1 MMRTVWKGTIGFG
14 AFGIPVKVYSATE
27 EHGVGLRQLHQRDGG
42 RVKYLRVCELDG
54 AEVPSAEIVKGYQ
67 MPGGDVVMVTEEDFA
82 GLPLPTAHSMDVRA
96 FAPMDQIDPIYF
108 AKSYYLEPEPAGT
121 KPYVLF
127 SEALQHSGRVAV
139 VKIALRQRETLGV
152 LRVRDQ
158 VLMLETMMWPDEI
171 RTPDF
176 PFQHEDV
183 DLRPGEL
190 RTAVRMI
197 ERLAGDFEPR
207 QYTDEYRGAL
217 EELIGAKVDGNEVV
231 QPTAAEQAA
240 GVTALLAA
248 LQNRVEDAT
257 DVEAAVP
264 AVTKAKTAARKAA
277 RSSATAK
284 KAAAKTRSKAK
295 TQN

>member
-27 EHGVGLRQLHQRDGG
+27 EHSVGLRQLHQQDGG

-54 AEVPSAEIVKGYQ
+54 AEVPSSEIVKGYH

-82 GLPLPTAHSMDVRA
+82 SLPLTTANSIDVRG

-158 VLMLETMMWPDEI
+158 VLILETMMWPDEI

-176 PFQHEDV
+176 PFQHEEV
-183 DLRPGEL
+183 DIRPGEL

-197 ERLAGDFEPR
+197 EQLAGDFEPQR
-207 QYTDEYRGAL
+207 YTDQFRTAL
-217 EELIGAKVDGNEVV
+217 EELIQAKVDGNGVV
-231 QPTAAEQAA
+231 QPTATQQSA
-240 GVTALLAA
+240 GVTALLSA
-248 LQNRVEDAT
+248 LQSRVEDA
-257 DVEAAVP
+257 AP
-264 AVTKAKTAARKAA
+264 AVAKAKTAARKAA

-284 KAAAKTRSKAK
+284 KAAAKTRSKVK

>member
-14 AFGIPVKVYSATE
+14 AFGIPVKVFSATE
-27 EHGVGLRQLHQRDGG
+27 EHSVGLRQLHQLDGG

-54 AEVPSAEIVKGYQ
+54 AEVPSTEIVKGYQ

-82 GLPLPTAHSMDVRA
+82 SLPLPTAHSMDVRA
-96 FAPMDQIDPIYF
+96 FAPMDQIDPLYF

-127 SEALQHSGRVAV
+127 CEALQHSGRVAV

-183 DLRPGEL
+183 EIRPGEL

-197 ERLAGDFEPR
+197 EQLAGDFEPR
-207 QYTDEYRGAL
+207 QYVDQYRDAL
-217 EELIGAKVDGNEVV
+217 EELIQAKVDGDQIV
-231 QPTAAEQAA
+231 QPTSAEQAA

-248 LQNRVEDAT
+248 LQNRVDE
-257 DVEAAVP
+257 AVP
-264 AVTKAKTAARKAA
+264 AVTKAKAAARKAA
-277 RSSATAK
+277 RAGAAAK
-284 KAAAKTRSKAK
+284 KAASKTRSKAK

>member
-1 MMRTVWKGTIGFG
+1 
-14 AFGIPVKVYSATE
+14 
-27 EHGVGLRQLHQRDGG
+27 
-42 RVKYLRVCELDG
+42 
-54 AEVPSAEIVKGYQ
+54 
-67 MPGGDVVMVTEEDFA
+67 
-82 GLPLPTAHSMDVRA
+82 
-96 FAPMDQIDPIYF
+96 MDQIDPIYF

-158 VLMLETMMWPDEI
+158 VLILETMMWPDEI

-176 PFQHEDV
+176 PFQHEEV
-183 DLRPGEL
+183 DIRPGEL
-190 RTAVRMI
+190 RTAVTMI
-197 ERLAGDFEPR
+197 EQLAGDFEPQR
-207 QYTDEYRGAL
+207 YTDQYRAAL
-217 EELIGAKVDGNEVV
+217 EELIQAKVDGNEVV
-231 QPTAAEQAA
+231 QPTATQQSA
-240 GVTALLAA
+240 GVTALLSA
-248 LQNRVEDAT
+248 LQSRVEDA
-257 DVEAAVP
+257 AP
-264 AVTKAKTAARKAA
+264 AVAKAKTAARKAA